1 MKITGELLRSERMK
15 KNLTIQDVSSSLKLS
30 PRTITAIENGDLSQ
44 LPAKT
49 FVRGFV
55 RSYGDYL
62 KLDITYV
69 LNLFQEEV
77 GTTKPIPVIEE
88 IKVPAR
94 KEKPEQSFAE
104 KKETKSEASESSMA
118 SSSIA
123 NKSNINQSIQDPS
136 LNFKHGLN
144 KNTIITVL
152 VILFGIIAI
161 TGINSALTKYQKESQ
176 QSQVEEALHPT
187 EPVVVASQPAA
198 PAPVEQDLKFID
210 QVLMTLNFP
219 ALTPAQTAEE
229 VPAEKPAAPT
239 EDSTADIETTQI
251 EQQEEISAEEAEA
264 APKKSVEIVLEAL
277 KDTSISYSKGNS
289 KEFKNFDLKENTFQI
304 IKSSTG
310 LLIKIKNG
318 NAVQVT
324 VNGISQGLASKND
337 APVELKY

>member
-15 KNLTIQDVSSSLKLS
+15 KNLTVQDVSSSLKLS
-30 PRTITAIENGDLSQ
+30 PRTITAIESGDLSQ

-55 RSYGDYL
+55 RSYSDYL
-62 KLDITYV
+62 KLDSTYV

-77 GTTKPIPVIEE
+77 GTTKPVPVIEE

-94 KEKPEQSFAE
+94 KEKSEQAFAE
-104 KKETKSEASESSMA
+104 KKEAKSEMSESLAPSSPIA
-118 SSSIA
+118 SNSS
-123 NKSNINQSIQDPS
+123 INQSIQDPT
-136 LNFKHGLN
+136 LNFKNGLN
-144 KNTIITVL
+144 RNTIITVI

-187 EPVVVASQPAA
+187 EPVVVQSQPAA
-198 PAPVEQDLKFID
+198 PEPVGKDLKFID
-210 QVLMTLNFP
+210 QIMSMKFPSLLLNHK
-219 ALTPAQTAEE
+219 EE
-229 VPAEKPAAPT
+229 EKPAEKPPEPVT
-239 EDSTADIETTQI
+239 ETTGDVETTQI
-251 EQQEEISAEEAEA
+251 EQKEEITAEEAEA
-264 APKKSVEIVLEAL
+264 APKKSIEIVLEAL
-277 KDTSISYSKGNS
+277 KDTSISYAKGNS